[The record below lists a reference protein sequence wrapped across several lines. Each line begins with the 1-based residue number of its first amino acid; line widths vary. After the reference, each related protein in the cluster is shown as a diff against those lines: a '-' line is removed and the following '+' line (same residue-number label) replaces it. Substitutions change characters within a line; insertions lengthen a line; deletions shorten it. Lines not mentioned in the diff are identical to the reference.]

1 MTSEERVAWLDSL
14 KVGDEV
20 AVELRDGTPIYGG
33 YHAYLTNVV
42 RRECGFI
49 WASERGL
56 PFPTDTGLRKSDC
69 TGSKCIYSLSPVT
82 QEVAEYVIRH
92 DLKLRM
98 REVENLPIATV
109 RKLLAVLAE
118 AEQEGKEKTNDVR

>member
-1 MTSEERVAWLDSL
+1 MTSEERRAWLDGL

-20 AVELRDGTPIYGG
+20 AVEMRDDTPVYGG
-33 YHAYLTNVV
+33 YHAYLTSVA

-56 PFPTDTGLRKSDC
+56 PFPTDTGLRKSEC
-69 TGSKCIYSLSPVT
+69 TGSRCIYSLSPVT

-98 REVENLPIATV
+98 KEVEKLPIATV

-118 AEQEGKEKTNDVR
+118 VEQEGKEDT

>member
-1 MTSEERVAWLDSL
+1 MTSEERRAWLDSL

-20 AVELRDGTPIYGG
+20 AVELRDDTPFYGG
-33 YHAYLTNVV
+33 YHAYLANVA

-49 WASERGL
+49 WTSERGL
-56 PFPTDTGLRKSDC
+56 PFPTDTGFRKSEC
-69 TGSKCIYSLSPVT
+69 TGSRCIYSLSPVT
-82 QEVAEYVIRH
+82 QVVAEYVIRH

-98 REVENLPIATV
+98 KEVEKLPIATV

-118 AEQEGKEKTNDVR
+118 AEQEGKENT